1 MSVITP
7 LCTALLLA
15 ASLSSADSDGAAAH
29 SGTYQVTVGPQYK
42 AGGIHRWLWGTDYRD
57 LWTEPI
63 QVEVLD
69 LQGFAG
75 GLKPAFR
82 VGGRETKGLAMKGKD
97 GLDYTF
103 RSIDKDPSQI
113 LPEELRDTWVRNIVQ
128 DQMVA
133 QHPAGAFVVDELQ
146 AAAGILRTPQKLVVM
161 PDDPALGEFR
171 QEFAGVVGQIY
182 EFPGAK
188 SQENPGFHGA
198 TEILKHDKFYARMQA
213 SPDDRADARA
223 FLKAR
228 LLDIMI
234 GDWDRHRDQWRW
246 AKLPDKPD
254 WQPIPDDR
262 DQAFSRYEGLVLAV
276 ARQRVFIFQDYGPNY
291 PDMKGLT
298 YNGWEQDRE
307 LLAGLDKAVWQE
319 TAAELKSQITD
330 AVIEKA
336 VQRMPPEYF
345 QRDGQRLI
353 HHLKARR
360 DALPEGAERFY
371 AHISDKI
378 KVYLTEQP
386 ELVEAQRSDN
396 GDLELRVRRAAG
408 ETAAAGGEPYF
419 QRTFHRAETQEIQV
433 YLRGGNDR
441 VVTEGRPGGI
451 RLRVVGTGQDVVDD
465 TKGGGTQ
472 FYDSAGGELKEG
484 PGSSISHKTY
494 TPPPPPKNAPWIPPR
509 DWGRETVLWP
519 VVGYGG
525 LDVGL
530 VLGATLHTV
539 SHGFRKDPY
548 ASRQVLS
555 GAWTFD
561 AETFLVNY
569 RGERRFEN
577 SASSLRLNARAS
589 GIEQLRF
596 FGFGND
602 TSDLGDPKADFFRVK
617 QQQYSLTPSL
627 VLGLARNLSLSVGP
641 TLTYATS
648 RNTDEVTLVNTQR
661 PYGFG
666 NFSELGGTATLELDT
681 RVAATRTPGGAAR
694 STIGWPR
701 SGTLVTVRGEVYP
714 SIGDVTEVFKTVDG
728 SASAYLTLGGDKA
741 PTLALRA
748 GGKKVFG
755 TAPFFE
761 AAYLGGGISTGQGL
775 IRGLSKQRYGGDA
788 AVYGNA
794 DLRIYVSRFKIF
806 LPGEWGVLG
815 FADGGR
821 IYLDGESS
829 DTWHHGFGGGLWFA
843 WLDRSNAFSL
853 SYARSEGRGAIYFRG
868 GFAF

>member
-1 MSVITP
+1 MNVIAS
-7 LCTALLLA
+7 LCTALMLA
-15 ASLSSADSDGAAAH
+15 ASVSSADGDDPAAA
-29 SGTYQVTVGPQYK
+29 SGTRQVTITVGPQYE
-42 AGGIHRWLWGTDYRD
+42 AGGFHRWFWGTDYRR
-57 LWTEPI
+57 LWTQPI

-69 LQGFAG
+69 LRGFAG

-82 VGGRETKGLAMKGKD
+82 VGGRETKGLAMKGND
-97 GLDYTF
+97 GRDYTF
-103 RSIDKDPSQI
+103 RSIDKDPSGI
-113 LPEELRDTWVRNIVQ
+113 LPDELQDTWVRNVVQ

-133 QHPAGAFVVDELQ
+133 QHPAGAFIVDDLQ
-146 AAAGILRTPQKLVVM
+146 EAAGILRTPQRLMVM

-171 QEFAGVVGQIY
+171 QEFAGVVGQVY

-188 SQENPGFHGA
+188 AEANPGFHGA
-198 TEILKHDKFYARMQA
+198 TEILKHDKFYERMEA

-246 AKLPDKPD
+246 ARLPDKPY

-276 ARQRVFIFQDYGPNY
+276 ARERVLIFQNYGPNY

-298 YNGWEQDRE
+298 YNGWEQDRQ
-307 LLAGLDKAVWQE
+307 LLGGLDKAVWQE
-319 TAAELKSQITD
+319 TAAELKAQISD
-330 AVIEKA
+330 DVIERA
-336 VQRMPPEYF
+336 AHRMPPEYF

-353 HHLKARR
+353 HDLKARR
-360 DALPEGAERFY
+360 DGLPQAAEKFY
-371 AHISDKI
+371 AHISGKAR
-378 KVYLTEQP
+378 VYLTDQP
-386 ELVEAQRSDN
+386 ELVEVQRSDN
-396 GDLELRVRRAAG
+396 GDLELRVRRATG
-408 ETAAAGGEPYF
+408 GTASGEPYF
-419 QRTFHRAETQEIQV
+419 QRTFHPAETQEIQV

-441 VVTEGRPGGI
+441 VVTEGRPGPI
-451 RLRVVGTGQDVVDD
+451 LLRVVGTGQDVVDD
-465 TKGGGTQ
+465 TKGGGTR
-472 FYDSAGGELKEG
+472 FYDSAGGDLKEG
-484 PGSSISHKTY
+484 PGSSFSHKAY

-509 DWGRETVLWP
+509 DWGRETYLAP
-519 VVGYGG
+519 VIGYGG

-530 VLGATLHTV
+530 VLGANLDV
-539 SHGFRKDPY
+539 ISRGFRKDPY
-548 ASRQVLS
+548 ASRHTFT
-555 GAWTFD
+555 GAWTFGD
-561 AETFLVNY
+561 ATFLINY

-577 SASSLRLNARAS
+577 SASLLRLNARAS

-627 VLGLARNLSLSVGP
+627 VLGLAKNFSLSLGP

-648 RNTDEVTLVNTQR
+648 RKTDEFTLVNTQQ

-666 NFSELGGTATLELDT
+666 NFSEFGGTATLELDT
-681 RVAATRTPGGAAR
+681 RVAATRTPGGAVLR
-694 STIGWPR
+694 RIGWPR
-701 SGTLVTVRGEVYP
+701 SGVLVTVRGEVYP
-714 SIGDVTEVFKTVDG
+714 SVGDVTETFKTLNG
-728 SASAYLTLGGDKA
+728 SAAAYVTLGGDKA

-761 AAYLGGGISTGQGL
+761 AAYVGGGISTGDGL
-775 IRGLSKQRYGGDA
+775 VRGLSKQRYAGDR

-794 DLRIYVSRFKIF
+794 DLRIYLSRFNIF

-821 IYLDGESS
+821 VYLDGETS

-853 SYARSEGRGAIYFRG
+853 SYARAEGQGTVYFRA